1 MKIRSDI
8 PMPEGKKPRGYIR
21 AIFDAAKH
29 GDSVHVKTAGE
40 AASLQTNFL
49 KSGMAHR
56 KNMKIARR
64 SVGSEDPEGPGYRM
78 FFLSLP
84 GKPPEDPPETASVWR

>member
-1 MKIRSDI
+1 MKLRNDI
-8 PMPEGKKPRGYIR
+8 PMPQGKKPRGFAR

-40 AASLQTNFL
+40 AISLYSNFM

-56 KNMKIARR
+56 KHMRITRHA
-64 SVGSEDPEGPGYRM
+64 VGNEDPEGPGYRM
-78 FFLSLP
+78 FFISLP
-84 GKPPEDPPETASVWR
+84 GEPPSAPPKTENVWG